1 MESLEIFV
9 IWGVLVERNLEL
21 LIRASLLTFLHFQPP
36 SGGDIEPISAFF
48 LRWSGVYSITEADV
62 FAIIDTSA
70 ENKQQDKASECVE
83 WVVKGFGRPNE
94 RTTSL
99 RKFEQSSWK
108 TTVRKTSESVL
119 VRSTRSEEGIGNCK
133 CSATL
138 LMVHGKESAEVNWRK

>member
-1 MESLEIFV
+1 MESLEVFV
-9 IWGVLVERNLEL
+9 IWGVLLERNLEL

-48 LRWSGVYSITEADV
+48 LRGSGVYSITEADV
-62 FAIIDTSA
+62 FCDYWHICLEQAA
-70 ENKQQDKASECVE
+70 RQGL
-83 WVVKGFGRPNE
+83 WVGGQRIWTPERTNE

-119 VRSTRSEEGIGNCK
+119 VRSTRSEEGIGDCK
-133 CSATL
+133 CSVTL